1 MAPTAAMLFLSYSQH
16 KPAYTCSVTPSPSA
30 FDSLSASALIQAKYM
45 VRRLFSSEM
54 PQPQIE
60 KEKIKASLEEKFEES
75 LQLSC
80 WSL

>member
-16 KPAYTCSVTPSPSA
+16 KPAFDSPSA
-30 FDSLSASALIQAKYM
+30 FDSLPASVLIQAKDM
-45 VRRLFSSEM
+45 VRRLFSRQM
-54 PQPQIE
+54 PRPQIE
-60 KEKIKASLEEKFEES
+60 REKIEASLEEKFEES